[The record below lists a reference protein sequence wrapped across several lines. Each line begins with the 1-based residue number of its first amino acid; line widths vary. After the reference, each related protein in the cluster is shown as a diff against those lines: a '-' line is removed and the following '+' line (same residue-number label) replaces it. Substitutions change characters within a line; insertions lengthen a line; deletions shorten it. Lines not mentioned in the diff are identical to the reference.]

1 MPLSHP
7 APAVPA
13 APDPAPAGPCCP
25 AQTFSAPLSAR
36 LFGPLAVVA
45 GGGRASFFSGLAEI
59 YQSFISLNIFMIF
72 MVFRFSGREI
82 GWNGLFLP
90 GRRVGRGCSDG
101 DGRIFFESVGAENGQ
116 GGGMAGYRLG
126 RAGKSLRD
134 KGLLA
139 RIVNKGEKKN
149 LGVVPV
155 LKSWR
160 RER

>member
-1 MPLSHP
+1 M
-7 APAVPA
+7 
-13 APDPAPAGPCCP
+13 
-25 AQTFSAPLSAR
+25 FFR
-36 LFGPLAVVA
+36 I
-45 GGGRASFFSGLAEI
+45 GGI
-59 YQSFISLNIFMIF
+59 YRIFTSLNIFRIF
-72 MVFRFSGREI
+72 SVFRFSGREI

-90 GRRVGRGCSDG
+90 GWGLGRGRSDG
-101 DGRIFFESVGAENGQ
+101 GWKIFFESVGPENGQ

-134 KGLLA
+134 KGSLA
-139 RIVNKGEKKN
+139 RIVNKESGKN